1 MDEKIA
7 AGRKIARIAVI
18 SPPHSSH
25 LLAERIIPP
34 RGSSVFSQHDVILDI
49 YEIILFCN
57 YLIKTDD
64 S

>member
-7 AGRKIARIAVI
+7 AGGKIARIAVI

-25 LLAERIIPP
+25 LLAERIIM
-34 RGSSVFSQHDVILDI
+34 RHAEMVFSQHSVILDI
-49 YEIILFCN
+49 YRSLFCN
-57 YLIKTDD
+57 WLIKTDND